1 MDDQNGDEVRAVLGV
16 EVIQIRNVLEVVG
29 VDLAALHDVVRLD
42 VVGELLDV
50 EGDAAQMGK
59 AAHSDEKK
67 HKSTYVT
74 LYTLEGAKALAQKT
88 VDEALGC
95 LEMFGENAEALRE
108 ITKMMCGRKS

>member
-1 MDDQNGDEVRAVLGV
+1 MRSGARLSGASSEELLALTKFADLLGLAFQITDD
-16 EVIQIRNVLEVVG
+16 I
-29 VDLAALHDVVRLD
+29 
-42 VVGELLDV
+42 LDV

-88 VDEALGC
+88 VDEALSC